1 MTHRHRHGISSPT
14 GISTSGSI
22 HRRAAI
28 KKLLKLYLDNPYRRA
43 RRLGAPFVTVCRRFM
58 RRAEVVLQRTISC
71 PAGQFTLSRPTKNVP
86 KAINANEKWRMENL
100 HIHSPFSIYNSQLF
114 RALDLIPVHFRSL
127 FGLIRTVFVVLCAAQ
142 LLGQILLLHPVIR
155 IHMRILIRQSV
166 A

>member
-1 MTHRHRHGISSPT
+1 MTHRHRHGISSPKD
-14 GISTSGSI
+14 ISTSGSI

-86 KAINANEKWRMENL
+86 KAINANEKMENGKST
-100 HIHSPFSIYNSQLF
+100 HSFSIFNSQLF
-114 RALDLIPVHFRSL
+114 RALDLIPVRFRGL

-155 IHMRILIRQSV
+155 IHMRILIRQS
-166 A
+166 AA

>member
-1 MTHRHRHGISSPT
+1 MTHRHRHGISSPKDT
-14 GISTSGSI
+14 LMNGPIR
-22 HRRAAI
+22 RRAAI

-86 KAINANEKWRMENL
+86 KAINANEKMENETVTFIL
-100 HIHSPFSIYNSQLF
+100 HFPLFLIFHS
-114 RALDLIPVHFRSL
+114 IPVRFRSL
-127 FGLIRTVFVVLCAAQ
+127 FGLIRAVFVVLCAAQ

-155 IHMRILIRQSV
+155 IHMRILIRQS
-166 A
+166 AA

>member
-1 MTHRHRHGISSPT
+1 MTHRHRHGISSPKD
-14 GISTSGSI
+14 ISTSGSI

-86 KAINANEKWRMENL
+86 KAINANEKMENETVTFIL
-100 HIHSPFSIYNSQLF
+100 HFPLFLIFHS
-114 RALDLIPVHFRSL
+114 IPVRFRSL
-127 FGLIRTVFVVLCAAQ
+127 FGFIRAVFVVLCAAQ

-155 IHMRILIRQSV
+155 IHMRILIRQ

>member
-1 MTHRHRHGISSPT
+1 MNGPIR
-14 GISTSGSI
+14 
-22 HRRAAI
+22 RRAAI

-86 KAINANEKWRMENL
+86 KAINANEKMENETVTFIL
-100 HIHSPFSIYNSQLF
+100 HFPLFLIFHS
-114 RALDLIPVHFRSL
+114 IPVRFRSL
-127 FGLIRTVFVVLCAAQ
+127 FGLIRAVFVVLCAAQ

-155 IHMRILIRQSV
+155 IHMRILIRQS
-166 A
+166 AA